1 MPIEKNKKF
10 EFVKTLY
17 DERLNAL
24 TTTLS
29 LRVIYELTK
38 VFDIPMTEFC
48 QYLSSEN
55 EEDLIS

>member
-1 MPIEKNKKF
+1 MPNEKF
-10 EFVKTLY
+10 EFVKALY

-48 QYLSSEN
+48 QYLSHGEHI
-55 EEDLIS
+55 EEL